1 MVLVVKNLPD
11 NNTRDARDKDSIPGL
26 GRSPEEGNGNP
37 LQYSRLE
44 NSMDRGAW
52 RAIVHGVARVGHDL
66 ETETPPVLS
75 NIVHVVATSLLL
87 QMENFFIHFLW
98 LSSTPLY
105 IDITSS

>member
-1 MVLVVKNLPD
+1 
-11 NNTRDARDKDSIPGL
+11 
-26 GRSPEEGNGNP
+26 
-37 LQYSRLE
+37 
-44 NSMDRGAW
+44 MDRGTWQAT
-52 RAIVHGVARVGHDL
+52 VHGVTKVGHDL

-87 QMENFFIHFLW
+87 QVENFFIHFLW